1 MWDLPGE
8 LGLTVIDDLS
18 EMIGVEGGKELFDF
32 FESPLKFFP
41 IVCSFFSAQK
51 FFDYSNSSNAIV
63 RIDSINCE
71 GAKWICFMYF
81 SIY

>member
-1 MWDLPGE
+1 M
-8 LGLTVIDDLS
+8 IDDLP
-18 EMIGVEGGKELFDF
+18 EMIGWVKGKEMGLFDF

-71 GAKWICFMYF
+71 GAK
-81 SIY
+81 